1 MFVEEEK
8 IFAAQALLLR
18 LTVLAADG
26 AEWRGE
32 AAEAAPLRELK
43 ERALPQCVP
52 GAAEDPKAASHYKLV
67 HVGSVRSLAD
77 SRTAAQEGLQDQDV
91 LLLIRR
97 RPPPPLPKM
106 TDVASEEK
114 RKAEQ
119 KAPDRDAIVQATA
132 GVRARNASRTTTAPP
147 NIRDFHTD
155 LRKILVSLIDVAQKL
170 LALNPEAVDLFRT
183 ANAMLDEDVEAERPP
198 EVEGALT
205 QLLEMGFPEG
215 RASVALHSNDMSV
228 TRAMEWLIEHE
239 HDSTA
244 ATSTATTS
252 TTTTIA
258 TSTTTAPAIT
268 GPAAATA
275 SWLPRPP
282 AAPPAT
288 SPAAPRS
295 PRGGAQGEVATPDD
309 LTEVFRRIRRRRE
322 FRPDPMALA
331 ALLEMGFEEK
341 DVVEALRVNGNN
353 QEAACEWLLG
363 ERAGAASEGGEG
375 GLSPGSPLLQ
385 AILENP
391 VVQLGLTR
399 PKNLLAFE
407 DMLENPV
414 NSAQWMND
422 PETGPVMLQISRIF
436 QTLNRM

>member
-1 MFVEEEK
+1 
-8 IFAAQALLLR
+8 
-18 LTVLAADG
+18 
-26 AEWRGE
+26 
-32 AAEAAPLRELK
+32 
-43 ERALPQCVP
+43 
-52 GAAEDPKAASHYKLV
+52 
-67 HVGSVRSLAD
+67 
-77 SRTAAQEGLQDQDV
+77 
-91 LLLIRR
+91 
-97 RPPPPLPKM
+97 
-106 TDVASEEK
+106 
-114 RKAEQ
+114 
-119 KAPDRDAIVQATA
+119 
-132 GVRARNASRTTTAPP
+132 
-147 NIRDFHTD
+147 FHTD
-155 LRKILVSLIDVAQKL
+155 LRKILVSLIDVAQTL

-183 ANAMLDEDVEAERPP
+183 ATVRARSPTCSPAPMLDEDVEAERPP

-252 TTTTIA
+252 TTHHHRHLHHHR
-258 TSTTTAPAIT
+258 P
-268 GPAAATA
+268 GDHGA
-275 SWLPRPP
+275 SGGDGLVV
-282 AAPPAT
+282 AAPPGG
-288 SPAAPRS
+288 PPGDLPRCPS
-295 PRGGAQGEVATPDD
+295 
-309 LTEVFRRIRRRRE
+309 VFRRNRRRRE

>member
-322 FRPDPMALA
+322 FRPDPMLWAVRGRRWRRCWRWASRRRTLWRRCESTATTRRPLASGCWGSALA
-331 ALLEMGFEEK
+331 PPP
-341 DVVEALRVNGNN
+341 
-353 QEAACEWLLG
+353 
-363 ERAGAASEGGEG
+363 RAGREACPPAARCSRPSWRTPWCSWD
-375 GLSPGSPLLQ
+375 SPGPRTCSRSRTCWR
-385 AILENP
+385 
-391 VVQLGLTR
+391 TR
-399 PKNLLAFE
+399 
-407 DMLENPV
+407 
-414 NSAQWMND
+414 
-422 PETGPVMLQISRIF
+422 
-436 QTLNRM
+436 